1 MCEYFVKSISSQCYH
16 FIIRPP
22 LQACLLKLARWY
34 QTIGVISGVGQLCL
48 QINWFSE
55 VTGAAFKA
63 WEDEK
68 NQLPNKSEFNK
79 SGVVG
84 AGIVHACSCINTVEM
99 EMNTSLE
106 KLGDSEKK
114 SLKAAL

>member
-1 MCEYFVKSISSQCYH
+1 M
-16 FIIRPP
+16 
-22 LQACLLKLARWY
+22 
-34 QTIGVISGVGQLCL
+34 
-48 QINWFSE
+48 
-55 VTGAAFKA
+55 TGAAFKA

-84 AGIVHACSCINTVEM
+84 AGIVHACSCMLLHKHYGNANEH
-99 EMNTSLE
+99 
-106 KLGDSEKK
+106 KLGKTFVDAEKK